1 MFLLQLLGKF
11 QSFHRFHRSPSFI
24 PMLTKY
30 YSKLFFK
37 AVILFALIIWSL
49 GHFLLPDWCP
59 LLTSW
64 LIDRLKRRKSH
75 KYIIVPYRYIT
86 LHYITYR
93 YIHYMKR
100 HYSMKLITL
109 TTCDCE
115 EYYDQNTND
124 DYDKKMILSLN
135 DDTKMTNRRWLVQA
149 GMVGGSQGGTIGL
162 IICIISFICQDHN
175 HRHQYYLFL

>member
-1 MFLLQLLGKF
+1 MVKLFLIIWRKHWAWSDSRPPLQIILPKLLDLAKLCLEIIFSFSEIVFLGQNWIMRMFFVYWWIMKMFLLQLFGKF
-11 QSFHRFHRSPSFI
+11 QSFHRFYRSPSFI
-24 PMLTKY
+24 PMLTKILF
-30 YSKLFFK
+30 KLFFK

-109 TTCDCE
+109 TTCDFE
-115 EYYDQNTND
+115 
-124 DYDKKMILSLN
+124 
-135 DDTKMTNRRWLVQA
+135 
-149 GMVGGSQGGTIGL
+149 
-162 IICIISFICQDHN
+162 
-175 HRHQYYLFL
+175 QY